1 MIISFSCYKNFHSV
15 WTSRFA
21 PEDVSLFKETF
32 TCKRDLQ
39 IEAYQG
45 PDRTC
50 STIKAGSRF
59 RFVAFGNAWVAA
71 RLEILKGH
79 VEPA

>member
-1 MIISFSCYKNFHSV
+1 MIISFSCYKNWQGV
-15 WTSRFA
+15 WTSHFA
-21 PEDVSLFKETF
+21 PEDASSSKDTF

-50 STIKAGSRF
+50 STIPAGSRF

-71 RLEILKGH
+71 RLEILKGR